1 MKPIKP
7 IRTESTFTDNK
18 SVKRNAVGETW
29 KRDGSVKDISV
40 ALYDVDYAIKW
51 HLENAIRPT
60 VLEEKKI
67 LSVPILFAAGEKWAA
82 VHKHG

>member
-40 ALYDVDYAIKW
+40 ALYDFDYAIKW
-51 HLENAIRPT
+51 HLEKDRKSTRLN
-60 VLEEKKI
+60 
-67 LSVPILFAAGEKWAA
+67 SS
-82 VHKHG
+82 H